1 MRNYISKVFQDDQ
14 LKLLSGLQKKVPHWC
29 HETILKA
36 LKLRFSCGTAGYEE
50 LLRQSFPLPST
61 RTLTK
66 KMENLKFNGGISEE
80 IFQFLHLKVSHFVNS
95 IDCDCLLLLDEMS
108 IKPGAMYDLSS
119 NTYIG
124 YVNLPQHDTNVIA
137 THVLVFML
145 AGLASRW

>member
-1 MRNYISKVFQDDQ
+1 
-14 LKLLSGLQKKVPHWC
+14 
-29 HETILKA
+29 
-36 LKLRFSCGTAGYEE
+36 
-50 LLRQSFPLPST
+50 
-61 RTLTK
+61 
-66 KMENLKFNGGISEE
+66 MENLKFNGGISEE